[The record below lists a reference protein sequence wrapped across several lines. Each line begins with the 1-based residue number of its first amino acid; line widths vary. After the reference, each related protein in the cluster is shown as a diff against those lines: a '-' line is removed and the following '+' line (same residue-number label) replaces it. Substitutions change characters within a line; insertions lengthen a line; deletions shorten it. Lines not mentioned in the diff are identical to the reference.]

1 LSAICVFFFF
11 PIDCFQETVALK
23 ICCSVICL
31 SAEVH
36 ICHRLSQLTNGNF
49 TLALDSH
56 HFAELL
62 QSHVTPP
69 PELRNRSM
77 MTARFVYLGFPKRI
91 YDAFPMCGYDGSRL
105 DMQAGSSF
113 QCPRC
118 KVRNTQLPTQCR
130 VCGLQLYSSSHIA
143 RSHHHMFPVP
153 VFLEINGSEDSSEQS
168 RKKLKLISNSDS
180 TEAGSSQQEEAARCS
195 GCNVSIARAAGDLSS
210 LRTACPKCASV
221 FCVECDIFIHDSLHN
236 CPGCCT

>member
-1 LSAICVFFFF
+1 M
-11 PIDCFQETVALK
+11 
-23 ICCSVICL
+23 
-31 SAEVH
+31 
-36 ICHRLSQLTNGNF
+36 
-49 TLALDSH
+49 
-56 HFAELL
+56 
-62 QSHVTPP
+62 TPP
-69 PELRNRSM
+69 PEVRNRTM

-91 YDAFPMCGYDGSRL
+91 YDAFPMCCYDGSKI

-153 VFLEINGSEDSSEQS
+153 VFLEISDKSESSAALIQNGIK
-168 RKKLKLISNSDS
+168 RKKFNNETLEDQFIQC
-180 TEAGSSQQEEAARCS
+180 T
-195 GCNVSIARAAGDLSS
+195 GCNVKIADNSDTPS
-210 LRTACPKCASV
+210 FHTACPKCQSA

-236 CPGCCT
+236 CPGCCY